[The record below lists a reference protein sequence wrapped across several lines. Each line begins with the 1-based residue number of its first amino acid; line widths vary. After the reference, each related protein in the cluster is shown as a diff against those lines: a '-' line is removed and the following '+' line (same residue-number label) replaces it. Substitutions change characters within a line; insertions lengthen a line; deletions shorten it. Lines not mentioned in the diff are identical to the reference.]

1 MFSPGAVRG
10 RARWA
15 CGWFVALSLAT
26 LAVGC
31 GAGSAERMLF
41 DRGTKGEEHAV
52 TEVAAGEVRP
62 EATSGVAPGGETE
75 GSSSGAPFVADPE
88 ASGGSGRGADGI
100 LAIRFGTHEGYE
112 RVVLDLGTGR
122 EPAETVPEWTLLS
135 STGDGL
141 LRVSLPSVSATGVS
155 DGSFGGSLLKDFY
168 VVRAPES
175 GMFVD
180 VLAREAFTY
189 RVLQLEDPARLV
201 VDFKSSGAPLE
212 VPLPAEGGDTV
223 LIEPRPG
230 SRVDGTLTV
239 SGYSRNPEAS
249 NSIVLMDSGGEV
261 VARETTRSNDW
272 SATWGYFEATLDV
285 PTFAGRGTLRAGAQR
300 ARDGDFRGVE
310 IPVKGN

>member
-1 MFSPGAVRG
+1 MFSPGGVKT
-10 RARWA
+10 
-15 CGWFVALSLAT
+15 CGLVVALSLAT

-31 GAGSAERMLF
+31 GAGSAERTLF
-41 DRGTKGEEHAV
+41 ERGTEGEEPAV
-52 TEVAAGEVRP
+52 TEVAAAGVRP
-62 EATSGVAPGGETE
+62 EATSGVTPGGETE

-100 LAIRFGTHEGYE
+100 LAVRFGMHEDYE

-122 EPAETVPEWTLLS
+122 EPAGTVPEWTLLS
-135 STGDGL
+135 SAGDGL

-155 DGSFGGSLLKDFY
+155 DGSFGGSLLEDFY
-168 VVRAPES
+168 VVRAPEG

-180 VLAREAFTY
+180 VLARETFTY
-189 RVLQLEDPARLV
+189 RVLELEDPARLV
-201 VDFKSSGAPLE
+201 IDFKPSGAPLE

-249 NSIVLMDSGGEV
+249 NSIVLMDSGDDV

-272 SATWGYFEATLDV
+272 SATWGYFEATLEV
-285 PTFAGRGTLRAGAQR
+285 PPFAGRGTLRAGAQS